1 MKNKDEIYYNKC
13 NTPIIT
19 HMMNLMQF
27 VYGDEHVRGS
37 HDEAIINGETKQ
49 VAPLFSALQA
59 FILTTA
65 ICMRGPGQQFIDA
78 NITNEEILDKSAK
91 VMLALEE
98 MLCEQPVKANL
109 LTSIEKFVMNG
120 NFKRQTATDTEAEIL
135 LRGKNN

>member
-1 MKNKDEIYYNKC
+1 
-13 NTPIIT
+13 
-19 HMMNLMQF
+19 
-27 VYGDEHVRGS
+27 
-37 HDEAIINGETKQ
+37 
-49 VAPLFSALQA
+49 
-59 FILTTA
+59 
-65 ICMRGPGQQFIDA
+65 MRGPGQQFIDA

-120 NFKRQTATDTEAEIL
+120 NFKTQAATDTEAEIL